1 MADSLFQNLAAVQH
15 QQRRPRNYRF
25 NMNVLNLTISDLS
38 FQIPSQN
45 RGNLGC
51 LGGGNCPSILAK
63 KSEKLAITM
72 DLPEI

>member
-1 MADSLFQNLAAVQH
+1 MADLLFQNLAAVQH

-45 RGNLGC
+45 SGNLGF
-51 LGGGNCPSILAK
+51 LRGGICPSILAK
-63 KSEKLAITM
+63 KWGKLANTM
-72 DLPEI
+72 N